1 MKQAPVLL
9 AMACCLCTSSRAASP
24 PAPPANL
31 IGCTRMADPS
41 ERLRCYDTQMTAMG
55 APLVAVPPSG
65 TQAPLPAAPL
75 PVKPLP
81 PAPAGAVAS
90 VVPPPAP
97 PTPAAKFGE
106 EDLKQSA
113 RTPQTESDKVLLSRI
128 TSIHEARPKLFIIV
142 LANGQ
147 IWMQEGTQI
156 TMFFR
161 PGYDVRI
168 DKGLFGH
175 YRMSTAQTG
184 EKNWVTV
191 SRIQ

>member
-9 AMACCLCTSSRAASP
+9 ALACCVSVIGRAATT
-24 PAPPANL
+24 PAPPASL
-31 IGCTRMADPS
+31 LGCTRMADPG
-41 ERLRCYDTQMTAMG
+41 ERLRCYDSQMAAMG
-55 APLVAVPPSG
+55 APLAAVPPAG
-65 TQAPLPAAPL
+65 TPAPLPAAPADR
-75 PVKPLP
+75 V
-81 PAPAGAVAS
+81 VAS
-90 VVPPPAP
+90 VAPPPPPPPPAAP
-97 PTPAAKFGE
+97 EAKFGE
-106 EDLKQSA
+106 DDLKLSA
-113 RTPQTESDKVLLSRI
+113 RAPVPESDKVLLSKI
-128 TSIHEARPKLFIIV
+128 SSIHEARPKLFIIV

-191 SRIQ
+191 TRIQ

>member
-1 MKQAPVLL
+1 
-9 AMACCLCTSSRAASP
+9 
-24 PAPPANL
+24 
-31 IGCTRMADPS
+31 MADPG
-41 ERLRCYDTQMTAMG
+41 ERLRCYDAGMAAMG
-55 APLVAVPPSG
+55 APLVSVPPASI
-65 TQAPLPAAPL
+65 QAPSPATPS
-75 PVKPLP
+75 PVTPARVTPLP

-90 VVPPPAP
+90 AAPPPVAA
-97 PTPAAKFGE
+97 PTPEAKFGE

-113 RTPQTESDKVLLSRI
+113 RTPPAEADKVLLSRI

-191 SRIQ
+191 TRIQ

>member
-1 MKQAPVLL
+1 MKQATVLL
-9 AMACCLCTSSRAASP
+9 ALACCLGVNGRAASP
-24 PAPPANL
+24 PVAPANL
-31 IGCTRMADPS
+31 VSCTRMANPG
-41 ERLRCYDTQMTAMG
+41 ERLRCYDSGMAAMG
-55 APLVAVPPSG
+55 APLVVVPGAVTP
-65 TQAPLPAAPL
+65 APLPAAP
-75 PVKPLP
+75 PATPLR
-81 PAPAGAVAS
+81 PAPAPTGAVAS
-90 VVPPPAP
+90 VAP
-97 PTPAAKFGE
+97 PPAAKFGE
-106 EDLKQSA
+106 EDLKPSA
-113 RTPQTESDKVLLSRI
+113 RTPEAESDKVLLSRI
-128 TSIHEARPKLFIIV
+128 TSIREARPKLFIIV

-191 SRIQ
+191 TRIQ

>member
-1 MKQAPVLL
+1 MKQSPVLL
-9 AMACCLCTSSRAASP
+9 ALTCCIWIAGRAASP

-31 IGCTRMADPS
+31 VGCTRLADPGD
-41 ERLRCYDTQMTAMG
+41 RLRCYDTGMAAMG
-55 APLVAVPPSG
+55 APLVAVPP
-65 TQAPLPAAPL
+65 APA
-75 PVKPLP
+75 

-90 VVPPPAP
+90 VAPPPPAA
-97 PTPAAKFGE
+97 PAPATKFGE

-113 RTPQTESDKVLLSRI
+113 RTPEAESDKVLLSQI

-191 SRIQ
+191 TRIQ

>member
-1 MKQAPVLL
+1 MV
-9 AMACCLCTSSRAASP
+9 
-24 PAPPANL
+24 
-31 IGCTRMADPS
+31 DPG
-41 ERLRCYDTQMTAMG
+41 ERLRCYDSQMAAMG
-55 APLVAVPPSG
+55 APLVAVPPAS
-65 TQAPLPAAPL
+65 TQAPLPATPL
-75 PVKPLP
+75 PATPVPAAAPADRAVASVAPP
-81 PAPAGAVAS
+81 PAPA
-90 VVPPPAP
+90 
-97 PTPAAKFGE
+97 PTPGAKFGE

-113 RTPQTESDKVLLSRI
+113 RTPQAEADKVLLSRI

-191 SRIQ
+191 TRIQ